1 MTEKEKLIQMIEE
14 DEEIQRYKRIELAI
28 NQNRELKAK
37 FNELKSVQKQ
47 LVNAKHIGK
56 KEAID
61 AFQTRYDA
69 LYEAIEAY
77 PLMSDYLALQSD
89 INDMIQSIVGILEE
103 GIEKDFEK

>member
-28 NQNRELKAK
+28 NQNRGLKAK

-103 GIEKDFEK
+103 GLEKDFEK

>member
-1 MTEKEKLIQMIEE
+1 MTEKEKLILMIEE

-61 AFQTRYDA
+61 AFQMRYDA

-103 GIEKDFEK
+103 GLEKDFEK

>member
-28 NQNRELKAK
+28 NQNRELKVK

-103 GIEKDFEK
+103 GLEKDFEK